1 MGATCY
7 GGRREA
13 EQHVMLS
20 EVTVHRTMAVCKP
33 FTPLPRPSPCSA
45 DVTLQSRSRL
55 LPSGHTILT
64 ALCYEGLLDQ
74 VHYQLQHCTDV
85 NSRNAQHDTPLLV
98 AVKVSIILM
107 SKLPKLNSHRPSKQT
122 PCECCLLCV
131 VNRPTIL
138 MLPNI

>member
-1 MGATCY
+1 MGATCR

-20 EVTVHRTMAVCKP
+20 EVTVHKTMAACMP
-33 FTPLPRPSPCSA
+33 FTSLPRPSPCSA
-45 DVTLQSRSRL
+45 DVTLPSRSRL

-74 VHYQLQHCTDV
+74 VHYQLQHCADV

-98 AVKVSIILM
+98 AVKVSIVLM
-107 SKLPKLNSHRPSKQT
+107 PKLSKFS
-122 PCECCLLCV
+122 
-131 VNRPTIL
+131 
-138 MLPNI
+138 